1 MSDESP
7 VPAIPKIRQRL
18 ERLGLSV
25 NAFERE
31 VGLGTGVGSRLLRN
45 EYRPKVAAIL
55 RIEVWSEG
63 AVAPVDWLTAEEA
76 ARLQEAAAK
85 PASPG
90 AAALWAPSSPSPAR
104 ASPTSASAS
113 PSASVSSPR

>member
-1 MSDESP
+1 MSDVSP
-7 VPAIPKIRQRL
+7 VPAVPKIRQRL

-55 RIEVWSEG
+55 RIEAWSEG
-63 AVAPVDWLTAEEA
+63 DVTPADWLTADEA
-76 ARLQEAAAK
+76 ARLQTASTK
-85 PASPG
+85 PSAG
-90 AAALWAPSSPSPAR
+90 AAA
-104 ASPTSASAS
+104 
-113 PSASVSSPR
+113 